1 MKPEMT
7 IMHETG
13 ELEMQIM
20 KIIKTENPET
30 LRQVLEHLEK
40 QYEIPRKEAMNE
52 VTRLINEGKIKLR
65 PKITTL
71 KDPINYIL
79 SIHGTWYWTTII
91 IVFFADFASLI
102 LPPNGSQF
110 SIYRNVLGLILTL
123 FLIGYCALKAVL
135 PHNELTPVQ
144 QFVLSI
150 GVSASLTPL
159 IGFIQYYT
167 SFKDNAF
174 LTTQLIALTTI
185 VLATVGIIRE
195 YISQVTIIKDRT

>member
-13 ELEMQIM
+13 ELEMQII
-20 KIIKTENPET
+20 KIIKTQNPET
-30 LRQVLEHLEK
+30 MKQVLEHLEK

-52 VTRLINEGKIKLR
+52 VTRLINEGKIKLH

-91 IVFFADFASLI
+91 FVFFADFATLI
-102 LPPNGSQF
+102 LPPTGSQF
-110 SIYRNVLGLILTL
+110 SIYRNVLGLVLTL

-135 PHNELTPVQ
+135 PHNDLTTVQ

-167 SFKDNAF
+167 PFKDNTF